1 MPPWKGESRA
11 MFTSRRARREDFK
24 IIASFPQSQD
34 EQFYMFPRGTFP
46 LDPVHLEE
54 VAKERLHPTVI
65 LSGEEIAGYCNLY
78 DVEADSR
85 CWLGNVIINPD
96 YRGRGAGK
104 FLLDTML
111 TTVRDELHL
120 PELHLICHN
129 PNTAALKFYHK
140 NGFIPYGLKE
150 MVDYKEQPIIGILMK
165 KYCEPC

>member
-1 MPPWKGESRA
+1 

-85 CWLGNVIINPD
+85 LLAWERDHQPGLPRTGSREVFAGYD
-96 YRGRGAGK
+96 AYDRQGR
-104 FLLDTML
+104 
-111 TTVRDELHL
+111 
-120 PELHLICHN
+120 
-129 PNTAALKFYHK
+129 TAFA
-140 NGFIPYGLKE
+140 
-150 MVDYKEQPIIGILMK
+150 
-165 KYCEPC
+165 